1 MAESYFS
8 CEIFKD
14 GCAVHGCCCS
24 HTTVACSAGLQ
35 VPVDTTH
42 WELQISDMHSLES
55 CIWLEIL
62 WPNKFHI
69 YAHFTEGYLTN
80 GSFILGTSTSI
91 ASRANKKNRSL
102 PEVQPFV
109 SETLL
114 LPWPC
119 HCLYLPFLLPTKQY
133 IDSDPAHT
141 YKHIQVCT
149 KQTSSI

>member
-80 GSFILGTSTSI
+80 GSFILGTENQHRQQSKQEKQKLTWSP
-91 ASRANKKNRSL
+91 ALCERDTAFALALPLSL
-102 PEVQPFV
+102 PAFPPAYKTIYRLR
-109 SETLL
+109 SSA
-114 LPWPC
+114 
-119 HCLYLPFLLPTKQY
+119 Y
-133 IDSDPAHT
+133 IQT
-141 YKHIQVCT
+141 Y
-149 KQTSSI
+149 SSLHKTN